1 LFTSLDWKK
10 WTKNDLIFGIILPT
24 VAVFVIILIS
34 QLSALTEGGFGAVY
48 GITSEIFELV
58 IICAVP
64 LALGLLWNQWAGG
77 ATGFLLGTMYALYWH
92 DSYGRYE
99 GSGLILL
106 AYIVSAMLI
115 GYMAGALNKKSDNFK
130 RILISGLI
138 ASTIGGV
145 ILFALLQ
152 LSPMNVVT
160 GIDGFALTVL
170 TRPLAALFTA
180 IVVKVLLSYGMGTQ
194 KHKNI
199 PQPPLQRNTP

>member
-1 LFTSLDWKK
+1 MSGLDWKK

-24 VAVFVIILIS
+24 IAIFVIVLIS
-34 QLSALTEGGFGAVY
+34 QLSALTEGGYGAVY

-92 DSYGRYE
+92 PSYAQYE

-106 AYIVSAMLI
+106 AYILSAMLI
-115 GYMAGALNKKSDNFK
+115 GYMAGALNKKSSNFK
-130 RILISGLI
+130 RLLVSGLI

-145 ILFALLQ
+145 VLFTILQ
-152 LSPMNVVT
+152 MSPMNVVD

-170 TRPLAALFTA
+170 VRPLAALLTA
-180 IVVKVLLSYGMGTQ
+180 IVVKVLFRYGMNAQTQ
-194 KHKNI
+194 RKVAEISIVKEKAS
-199 PQPPLQRNTP
+199 

>member
-1 LFTSLDWKK
+1 MSLDWKK
-10 WTKNDLIFGIILPT
+10 WTKNDIIFGIILPT
-24 VAVFVIILIS
+24 IAIFVIVLIS

-92 DSYGRYE
+92 PSYAQYT

-106 AYIVSAMLI
+106 SYILSAMLI
-115 GYMAGALNKKSDNFK
+115 GYMAGALNKKSNNFK

-138 ASTIGGV
+138 ASTIGGIV
-145 ILFALLQ
+145 LFTLLQ
-152 LSPMNVVT
+152 MSPMNVID
-160 GIDGFALTVL
+160 GIDGFVLTVL
-170 TRPLAALFTA
+170 TRPLAALLTA
-180 IVVKVLLSYGMGTQ
+180 IVVKVLFRYGMGT
-194 KHKNI
+194 HKNPNI
-199 PQPPLQRNTP
+199 S